1 MTKKFSFAIPSQA
14 YEHLSSHAKKANLP
28 LSVYIKELA
37 KNPTIKEIDWSTAT
51 EITKQITKS
60 RNAIDRISFTIAST
74 QNYSQQD
81 IETVIYLLK
90 SIFQGQ
96 EDFLKSIHDQID
108 L

>member
-14 YEHLSSHAKKANLP
+14 HEHLSSHAKKANLP

-37 KNPTIKEIDWSTAT
+37 KNPTIKEIDWNTAT
-51 EITKQITKS
+51 EITKQITES

-90 SIFQGQ
+90 SILQGQ
-96 EDFLKSIHDQID
+96 EDFLKSNI
-108 L
+108 